1 MSMKLIPYL
10 LAALL
15 LPGVHTAKAQTQPL
29 PQRLGIY
36 NLPPFERAIA
46 CTKFYEGW
54 HGKEKHLPYVGY
66 GHRLLPGESFTPDM
80 SRAQGD
86 SLLRA
91 DMRKLCRM
99 FRRFG
104 RDSTLLACLAY
115 QVGPYRLL
123 GNGQMPKSRLIRKLE
138 RGDRNIQ
145 KEYLRYCHWNGKK
158 IASIQRRRRVE
169 LQLLFAPD
177 ALGCEKPERGKRLVR
192 LPPSVPCHL
201 WMKYSMAE

>member
-1 MSMKLIPYL
+1 MSMKLIPCL
-10 LAALL
+10 LAALF
-15 LPGVHTAKAQTQPL
+15 LPGVHPAKAQTQP
-29 PQRLGIY
+29 PPRRLGIY
-36 NLPPFERAIA
+36 GLSPFERAVA

-54 HGKEKHLPYVGY
+54 HGEKKQLPYIGY
-66 GHRLLPGESFTPDM
+66 GHKLLPGELLTHKI

-123 GNGQMPKSRLIRKLE
+123 GNGKIPKSRLIRKLE
-138 RGDRNIQ
+138 RGDRDIQ
-145 KEYLRYCHWNGKK
+145 QEYLRYCHWNGKK

-169 LQLLFAPD
+169 LQLLFDP
-177 ALGCEKPERGKRLVR
+177 
-192 LPPSVPCHL
+192 
-201 WMKYSMAE
+201 